1 MLAKEQI
8 NLFTKIHPSN
18 DATVSGEKV
27 DVYLACVP
35 PILLSRSVP
44 FHSVVVLCYFYGNCG
59 FVALMTA
66 TGSGVAEMHFE

>member
-18 DATVSGEKV
+18 DATVSV
-27 DVYLACVP
+27 SFCP
-35 PILLSRSVP
+35 VP
-44 FHSVVVLCYFYGNCG
+44 FRSIQLLFLCFYGNCG

>member
-35 PILLSRSVP
+35 PYPSVPFRSVP
-44 FHSVVVLCYFYGNCG
+44 FSCCSYVFMVI
-59 FVALMTA
+59 VALWL
-66 TGSGVAEMHFE
+66 